1 MIRID
6 RYAKKN
12 FDRIANNSNNQLDK
26 NKFEV
31 DMMYFIEWF
40 KANEKQQIAKYEYF
54 YGPYMND

>member
-12 FDRIANNSNNQLDK
+12 FDRIAKISNNQLDTT
-26 NKFEV
+26 KFEV
-31 DMMYFIEWF
+31 DTMYFTEWF
-40 KANEKQQIAKYEYF
+40 KANEKKQLAKYEYF